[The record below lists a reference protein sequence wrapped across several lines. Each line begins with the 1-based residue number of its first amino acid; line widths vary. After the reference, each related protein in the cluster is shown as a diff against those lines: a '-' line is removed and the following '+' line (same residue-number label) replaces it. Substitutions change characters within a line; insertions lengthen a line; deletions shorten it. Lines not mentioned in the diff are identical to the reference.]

1 MRRAQPLVLTHWP
14 TFVTALVA
22 TGMAMAIQALIPLVL
37 LGGVDNALHP
47 GGGDLTPY
55 VLGIVGLAL
64 LRGIANFV
72 GRYNLFKTAY
82 GIEYDFRT
90 ILYEHLAGMPFS
102 FYDRVQSGQ
111 LISRANSDIR
121 SVQLYLTF
129 APMILLQ
136 FFGAAFVFVI
146 MLTVNAELAL
156 IVTAT
161 LPLVTV
167 FGIMLKTRLY
177 PISWVVQS
185 RAADVA
191 TIVDES
197 VNGVRIVKS
206 FAAEQRQTALLRQ
219 AARRLQWATVR
230 DVDIRAKYG
239 PAIEN
244 LPRLGLAI
252 ILLVGG
258 YMALHGNATVGTIV
272 AFSAYLLQLQAPF
285 RTLGQVMMM
294 GQRAKASAARIYE
307 LLDEKPD
314 IVDPGEPIGLPS
326 GPASV
331 GFESVSFR
339 YGDGPLVLDG
349 IDLQIERGE
358 TLAVVGRTASGKS
371 TLARLIPRFYDAS
384 SGTVRVD
391 DVDVRDVA
399 LGELRHTAAFVQDE
413 PFLFSVSIR
422 ENIAYGRPSA
432 SLAEVEAAARAAAA
446 HEFIA
451 ALPEGYETVVG
462 ERGYTLSGGQR
473 QRISLARAL
482 LSDAPVL
489 ILDDATSAVD
499 VHVEHRIHEELRRQ
513 RSDRTTLVIAHRL
526 STISLAD
533 RVVVLEDGRILAIG
547 THAELLKSEPRYA
560 KILAQVG
567 AELEETVDEPGGPAD
582 TGQASVGDLDE
593 LALAEI
599 EGEGGAW

>member
-1 MRRAQPLVLTHWP
+1 MRRAQPLVLSHWP

-22 TGMAMAIQALIPLVL
+22 SASAMVIQALIPLVL
-37 LGGVDNALHP
+37 LGGIDHALHP
-47 GGGDLTPY
+47 GGADLTPY
-55 VLGIVGLAL
+55 VLGIVGLAV
-64 LRGIANFV
+64 LRGLASFTS
-72 GRYNLFKTAY
+72 RYLLFTTAY

-136 FFGAAFVFVI
+136 FAGAVFVFVI

-156 IVTAT
+156 IVAAT
-161 LPLVTV
+161 LPPVAV
-167 FGIMLKTRLY
+167 FGVMLRRRLY
-177 PISWVVQS
+177 PISWVVQARS
-185 RAADVA
+185 ADVA

-206 FAAEQRQTALLRQ
+206 FAAEPRQTALLAQ

-230 DVDIRAKYG
+230 DVDIRATYG

-244 LPRLGLAI
+244 LPRLGLAV

-258 YMALHGNATVGTIV
+258 YMALHGQATVGTIV

-285 RTLGQVMMM
+285 RILGQLMMM

-314 IVDPGEPIGLPS
+314 LADPDLPVS
-326 GPASV
+326 LSSV
-331 GFESVSFR
+331 AVSVSFESVSFQ

-349 IDLQIERGE
+349 IDLEIQRGE
-358 TLAVVGRTASGKS
+358 TLALVGRTASGKS
-371 TLARLIPRFYDAS
+371 TLARLIPRFYDPT
-384 SGTVRVD
+384 SGLVRVD
-391 DVDVRDVA
+391 GIDARSVA
-399 LGELRHTAAFVQDE
+399 LGELRATASFVQDE
-413 PFLFSVSIR
+413 PFLFSASIR
-422 ENIAYGRPSA
+422 ENIAYGRPNA
-432 SLAEVEAAARAAAA
+432 TLAEIESAAREAAA
-446 HEFIA
+446 HDFIA
-451 ALPEGYETVVG
+451 ELPNGYETVVG

-482 LSDAPVL
+482 LADAPVL
-489 ILDDATSAVD
+489 VLDDATSAVD
-499 VHVEHRIHEELRRQ
+499 VHVEHRIHEGLRR
-513 RSDRTTLVIAHRL
+513 RRGDRTTLVIAHRL
-526 STISLAD
+526 STIALAD
-533 RVVVLEDGRILAIG
+533 RVVVLEQGRLLAAG
-547 THAELLKSEPRYA
+547 THAELLANEPCYA
-560 KILAQVG
+560 EILAQVQ
-567 AELEETVDEPGGPAD
+567 AEHDETVDEPNEPEFEAEIP
-582 TGQASVGDLDE
+582 VGEPDE

-599 EGEGGAW
+599 EGEGGPW